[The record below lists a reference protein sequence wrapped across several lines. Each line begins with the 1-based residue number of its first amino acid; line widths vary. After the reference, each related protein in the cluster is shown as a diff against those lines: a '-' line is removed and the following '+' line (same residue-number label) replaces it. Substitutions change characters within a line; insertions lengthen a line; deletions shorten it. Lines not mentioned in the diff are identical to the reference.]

1 MLEENL
7 FAVRTLSDAQSFSP
21 GFPKSS
27 LDTSARQALRPHGCG
42 QVLIARGPRLNGTQ
56 RVTQRWFSSLF
67 FCSGQLNRIKTFT
80 RFAFKSTMGI
90 QNCQNNQPECIRIPY
105 LFSPSKIHMF
115 ILTGFLK
122 TQGI

>member
-1 MLEENL
+1 MWTG
-7 FAVRTLSDAQSFSP
+7 FHSPRAQT
-21 GFPKSS
+21 KQH
-27 LDTSARQALRPHGCG
+27 TICNTKTALKF
-42 QVLIARGPRLNGTQ
+42 V
-56 RVTQRWFSSLF
+56 

-115 ILTGFLK
+115 ILIGFLK